1 MIFDNTFFLRR
12 EGVFMDR
19 RTLIFVI
26 AFLVMGAAATSG
38 AQKRYDVPIGDS
50 PQRGPA
56 NAPVTIVEFLDYQ

>member
-1 MIFDNTFFLRR
+1 
-12 EGVFMDR
+12 MDR
-19 RTLIFVI
+19 RTLVFII
-26 AFLVMGAAATSG
+26 AFLVMGTGASG